1 MSIRSILRGIKRNPL
16 GFALSSSAAA
26 AAVFA
31 SAIGILWM
39 SYIMYAA
46 GLAKSIISDASGQA
60 PSIEKFY
67 ANIFTGECVFE
78 NLKIMNPQDFD
89 TRRYL
94 RENLGGGII
103 QSDEMFAANK
113 LRVKVSPLSVMLGE
127 PEVSEVEMSL
137 SSVNA
142 IRITPRMFNL
152 PMFMR
157 GISERVSTPQSGLK
171 SFKISLNPAK
181 GSQYSA
187 IYLDFSSSKDVINI
201 GQKVSFNFERSHS
214 KINAI
219 LADLKTEIS
228 KKTSMPFLSKA
239 IGAYLD

>member
-1 MSIRSILRGIKRNPL
+1 MSIRSTLRGIKRNPL
-16 GFALSSSAAA
+16 GFALSASAAA

-31 SAIGILWM
+31 SAIGLLWM
-39 SYIMYAA
+39 SYTMYAA

-67 ANIFTGECVFE
+67 VNIFTGECVFE
-78 NLKIMNPQDFD
+78 NLKVMNPQDFD
-89 TRRYL
+89 TRKYL
-94 RENLGGGII
+94 RDNHSGII

-113 LRVKVSPLSVMLGE
+113 LRVKVSPLSVILGE

-137 SSVNA
+137 TSVNA

-157 GISERVSTPQSGLK
+157 GISERVSTPQAGLK
-171 SFKISLNPAK
+171 LFKISLNPAK
-181 GSQYSA
+181 DSQYSA
-187 IYLDFSSSKDVINI
+187 IYLDFSSAKDVINI
-201 GQKVSFNFERSHS
+201 GQKESFSFERSNA
-214 KINAI
+214 KIKDI
-219 LADLKTEIS
+219 LSDLQSEIS

-239 IGAYLD
+239 IGSYLD